1 MTKGKPKDIA
11 ASVRA
16 RLQNMAKDT
25 GRPFEE
31 LLQYYAME
39 RLLYRLTKSPHAGKF
54 VLKGALMLVAWRA
67 PAFRPTR
74 DIDFL
79 ARMPNDIESVAAVF
93 KEICQ
98 QPIDNDGVVFDS
110 ESVQGKLIKED
121 ADYEGVRVTFVGYL
135 QRSRLPMQVDIGF
148 GDVVSPEPTMSD
160 YPTLL
165 DFEAPILL
173 GYPRETTI
181 AEKFEAMIKL
191 GELNSRMKDFFDIWL
206 LSRQFDF
213 DGVVLGE
220 AIRQTFANRETAIT
234 VNPVAWTTT
243 FASNAAKQTQW
254 AGFVRK
260 SRLMNAPPT
269 LLEVVEHVRDFL
281 QPLAQALET
290 EQPFAMRWK
299 APGPWV

>member
-25 GRPFEE
+25 GRPFQE

-54 VLKGALMLVAWRA
+54 VLKGALMLVAWRT

-93 KEICQ
+93 KQICK
-98 QPIDNDGVVFDS
+98 QPIDDDGVFFDA

-121 ADYEGVRVTFVGYL
+121 ADYDGVRVTFIGYL

-165 DFEAPILL
+165 DFEAPRLL

-181 AEKFEAMIKL
+181 AEKFEAMLHL
-191 GELNSRMKDFFDIWL
+191 GELNSRMKDFYDIWL

-213 DGVVLGE
+213 DGAALSE
-220 AIRQTFANRETAIT
+220 AVRQTFANRETAIT
-234 VNPVAWTTT
+234 ANPVAWTAA
-243 FASNAAKQTQW
+243 FASNATKQTQW
-254 AGFVRK
+254 AGFMRK
-260 SRLMNAPPT
+260 SRLVNAPAT

-290 EQPFAMRWK
+290 QQPFAMRWN
-299 APGPWV
+299 APGPWM